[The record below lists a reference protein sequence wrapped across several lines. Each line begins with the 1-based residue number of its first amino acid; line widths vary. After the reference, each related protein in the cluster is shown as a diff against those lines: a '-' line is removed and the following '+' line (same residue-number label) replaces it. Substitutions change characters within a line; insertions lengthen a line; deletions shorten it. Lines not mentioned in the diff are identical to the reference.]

1 MKALYLAAL
10 VTLALSMGSCK
21 KCWKCTY
28 PYPDSAMGDG
38 VFEVCDK
45 EYMKSIDGNIQ
56 TDANGN
62 NPKEIKCKPFFK

>member
-1 MKALYLAAL
+1 
-10 VTLALSMGSCK
+10 
-21 KCWKCTY
+21 
-28 PYPDSAMGDG
+28 MGDG